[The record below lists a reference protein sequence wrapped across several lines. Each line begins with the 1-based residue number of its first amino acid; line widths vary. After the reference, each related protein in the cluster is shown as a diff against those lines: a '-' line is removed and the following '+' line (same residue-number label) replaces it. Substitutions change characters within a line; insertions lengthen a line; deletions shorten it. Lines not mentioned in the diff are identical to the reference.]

1 MFSFKFARAE
11 KEGWVLSGF
20 KKTDFLPPFGGS
32 IKTCCA
38 VKWVLAARLCLL
50 PKELGMSQILENV
63 LDAAAPTMNIANVGV
78 YSQQ

>member
-32 IKTCCA
+32 IKKCRA
-38 VKWVLAARLCLL
+38 VKWVLAARAM
-50 PKELGMSQILENV
+50 P
-63 LDAAAPTMNIANVGV
+63 AAERARDVANP
-78 YSQQ
+78 